1 MTYETIAAI
10 YNPNSTGPSESMAR
24 DFVNALKKKLPEQK
38 IELIA
43 TKKPGHAEEIAYSLA
58 KSSKNC
64 LVVSSSGDGG
74 YHEMINGAL
83 KAQTEGY
90 KVTTGL
96 LPAGNA
102 NDHYRSLHEK
112 DIIYQIINGNY
123 KKIDI
128 LKISGVS
135 RGRPIERYAHS
146 YVGVGLTPKVGREL
160 NKTKL
165 NLLNEIFIAL
175 RVLFL
180 AKSTKL
186 KVKGD
191 IKHYDSIVFS
201 NISKMSK
208 YLHIT
213 KPSSVTDG
221 KFEITAFRRR
231 HKLRLIGV
239 LIKASLIG
247 LRWEVQASEFSLET
261 VRKTLFQADGEVLT
275 VDAGTKVVISAEKQ
289 ILTCVI

>member
-1 MTYETIAAI
+1 
-10 YNPNSTGPSESMAR
+10 MAR
-24 DFVNALKKKLPEQK
+24 DFVKELKRRLPKQRTK
-38 IELIA
+38 LIA
-43 TKKPGHAEEIAYSLA
+43 TEKPGHAEEIAYNLA
-58 KSSKNC
+58 KLSKNC
-64 LVVSSSGDGG
+64 LIVSSSGDGG

-83 KAQTEGY
+83 KAQNEGAS
-90 KVTTGL
+90 VTTGL

-112 DIIYQIINGNY
+112 DVVGQIINA
-123 KKIDI
+123 KPRKIDI

-135 RGRPIERYAHS
+135 EGRPIERYAHS

-160 NKTKL
+160 NKTSL

-180 AKSTKL
+180 SKSTKL
-186 KVKGD
+186 KVNGNER
-191 IKHYDSIVFS
+191 HYDSIVFS

-247 LRWEVQASEFSLET
+247 LKWEVQASDFSLET

-275 VDAGTKVVISAEKQ
+275 MDAGTEVVISVEKQ
-289 ILTCVI
+289 ILSCVI